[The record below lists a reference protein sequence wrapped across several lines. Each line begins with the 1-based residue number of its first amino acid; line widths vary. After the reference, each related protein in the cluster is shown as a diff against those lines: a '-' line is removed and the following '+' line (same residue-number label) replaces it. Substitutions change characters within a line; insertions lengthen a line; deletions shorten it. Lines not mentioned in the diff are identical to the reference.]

1 MFTQPRR
8 IEEIFAREV
17 GLLLLLLILA
27 FAQITLLPRLLG
39 MVPALLLVIVI
50 DWALVVGASIGLR
63 WAFYGGVALDLCA
76 STILG
81 SHALA
86 LLLAVVAVLLLVRR
100 IRGEHWLIP
109 ITGAFLGTL
118 VYEAVLAAI
127 YTWHGPALEW
137 RTYAMI
143 VLLPSAL
150 LATVPALPI
159 YMLLRQIV
167 RRIQDGAPER

>member
-1 MFTQPRR
+1 
-8 IEEIFAREV
+8 
-17 GLLLLLLILA
+17 
-27 FAQITLLPRLLG
+27 
-39 MVPALLLVIVI
+39 VIN
-50 DWALVVGASIGLR
+50 WALVAGASTGLR
-63 WAFYGGVALDLCA
+63 WAFYGGIALDVCA
-76 STILG
+76 STMLG

-109 ITGAFLGTL
+109 IAGTFLGTL
-118 VYEAVLAAI
+118 VYESVLAAI

-137 RTYAMI
+137 RTYAVI

-159 YMLLRQIV
+159 YMLMRQIV
-167 RRIQDGAPER
+167 RQIQDGSPER